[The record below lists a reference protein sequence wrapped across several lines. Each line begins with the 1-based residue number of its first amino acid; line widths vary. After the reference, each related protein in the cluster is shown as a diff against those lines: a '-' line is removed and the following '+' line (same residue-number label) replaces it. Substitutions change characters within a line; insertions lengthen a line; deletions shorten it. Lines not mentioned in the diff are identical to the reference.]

1 MCRGV
6 GTPSHVV
13 VCVVLVILSAQEQLC
28 GEFSGTGSIVRQLVG
43 MFSC

>member
-13 VCVVLVILSAQEQLC
+13 VCVVLVILCAQEQLC
-28 GEFSGTGSIVRQLVG
+28 GEFSGSIVRQLVG